1 MACRSLDFHD
11 AEQATRSMPIL
22 PSSQYQPQTMTV
34 DSPRACYLPSFPRKN
49 IIPRGEFLLANV
61 PGAVRFILG
70 SRLQSFFRSL

>member
-1 MACRSLDFHD
+1 MACRPLGFHD

-22 PSSQYQPQTMTV
+22 PSSQYQPQTMTA

-61 PGAVRFILG
+61 PGSVNFISYL
-70 SRLQSFFRSL
+70 RHQSFIRYV